1 LLVHLL
7 RRVCAIWVIHRA
19 GVRPGGVKRRPAAV
33 ATKGTV
39 METRT
44 ISKLV
49 TFRKPFVLSGLD
61 DPEPPGTYTVY
72 MEEEMVDTL
81 SFVGW
86 RHTSSAIVLRRAGAV
101 EHFPVDPQE
110 LREALV
116 RDGDQGTDP
125 PAAPSVAMGRNRR
138 VRDQARRA

>member
-19 GVRPGGVKRRPAAV
+19 GAWPGGVKRRPATAM
-33 ATKGTV
+33 KGTAV
-39 METRT
+39 ETRT
-44 ISKLV
+44 LSKLV
-49 TFRKPFVLSGLD
+49 TFRKPFLLSGLG

-72 MEEEMVDTL
+72 MEEEMVDTM

-86 RHTSSAIVLRRAGAV
+86 RHTSSVIVLPRTGAE

-138 VRDQARRA
+138 VRDQARRG